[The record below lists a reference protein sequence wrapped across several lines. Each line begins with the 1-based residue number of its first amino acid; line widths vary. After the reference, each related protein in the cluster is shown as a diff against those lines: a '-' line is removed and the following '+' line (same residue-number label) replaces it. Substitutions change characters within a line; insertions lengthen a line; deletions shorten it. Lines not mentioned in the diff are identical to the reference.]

1 MVQVK
6 FVKTHKDAILPRR
19 NHNHPLTGDAGF
31 DLFAIRDAWVQPGE
45 SIVVDVGLN
54 LGYVTPGYW
63 IGIGGRS
70 GLGFIKSVQ
79 PHFGI
84 IDNSYRGSLSVK
96 LYNLSTV
103 PVKIEAGKGVA
114 QLITY
119 KMIETEVEFIDEI
132 IKGERGAKSFGS
144 SDQ

>member
-1 MVQVK
+1 MIQIK
-6 FVKTHKDAILPRR
+6 FVRTHRDAILPRR
-19 NHNHPLTGDAGF
+19 NHTHPESGDAGY

-45 SIVVDVGLN
+45 NIVVNVGLN
-54 LGYVTPGYW
+54 LGFLTPGYW

-70 GLGFIKSVQ
+70 GLGFVKSVQ

-84 IDNSYRGSLSVK
+84 IDNSYRGDLSVK

-114 QLITY
+114 QLVLY
-119 KMIETEVEFIDEI
+119 KMIESEVGFIDEI
-132 IKGERGAKSFGS
+132 VKGDRGTAKFGS
-144 SDQ
+144 SD